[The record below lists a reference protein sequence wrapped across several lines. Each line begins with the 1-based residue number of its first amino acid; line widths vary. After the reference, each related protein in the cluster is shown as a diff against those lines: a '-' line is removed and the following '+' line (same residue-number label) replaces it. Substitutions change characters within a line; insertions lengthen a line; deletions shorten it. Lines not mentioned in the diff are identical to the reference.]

1 LRRTQTGSFD
11 ESLCLTLDELAQ
23 MDPLEHTRHL
33 MPPEVLLKDHEVI
46 ELDSFEAGKFLAG
59 MRRRGDWPNCAKVV
73 VYGTNPR
80 ALLGTAH
87 VVGGELIS
95 QRLLNANEIQT
106 ILDQTLEKQNDTSN

>member
-1 LRRTQTGSFD
+1 MNPGDYAL
-11 ESLCLTLDELAQ
+11 
-23 MDPLEHTRHL
+23 HL
-33 MPPEVLLKDHEVI
+33 MPADVLLKDYRVI
-46 ELDSFEAGKFLAG
+46 ELDSAEAGKFLAG
-59 MRRRGDWPNCAKVV
+59 MRRRGDWPNCEKVV

-106 ILDQTLEKQNDTSN
+106 ILDQTLEKKNDTSN